1 MSNCNV
7 CARASKYAE
16 CRISQLRN
24 MTWGNF
30 YALAMEIKT
39 EMDVLFEVGA
49 IAESEYDLHYE
60 ELEKHLR
67 SGE

>member
-1 MSNCNV
+1 
-7 CARASKYAE
+7 
-16 CRISQLRN
+16 